1 MKLLSTQTLKVI
13 EHIVEHPE
21 YGELI
26 LKDFYAADKDKVVD
40 SRLYTQHGDEITSES
55 PIANPVALL
64 EEIQEF
70 VDANTK

>member
-13 EHIVEHPE
+13 EHIVEHPK
-21 YGELI
+21 YGTLI

-40 SRLYTQHGDEITSES
+40 CRLYTQHGDEITSES
-55 PIANPVALL
+55 SIANPVALL

-70 VDANTK
+70 IDANTK